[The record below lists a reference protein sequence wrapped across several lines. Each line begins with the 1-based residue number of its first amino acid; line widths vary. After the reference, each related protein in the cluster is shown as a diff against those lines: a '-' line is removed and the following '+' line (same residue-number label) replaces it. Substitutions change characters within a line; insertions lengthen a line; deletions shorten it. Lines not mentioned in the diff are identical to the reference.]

1 MEKDL
6 SFSEDELLFIVS
18 LIKDQKTSCLDA
30 LSVCNNCG
38 GLVNRRVIDICN
50 GNIKKCDV
58 ILDKINKILDGGF
71 CNE

>member
-18 LIKDQKTSCLDA
+18 LIKGQKARCLDTLA
-30 LSVCNNCG
+30 VCNDFG
-38 GLVNRRVIDICN
+38 GLVDRCVIDICN

-58 ILDKINKILDGGF
+58 ILNKINR
-71 CNE
+71 

>member
-18 LIKDQKTSCLDA
+18 LIKDQKARCLDTLA
-30 LSVCNNCG
+30 VCKDRS
-38 GLVNRRVIDICN
+38 GLVDRRVIDICS

-58 ILDKINKILDGGF
+58 ILNRINR
-71 CNE
+71 